1 MNAWMLEA
9 VREGRLARCLSFP
22 NPPVGAVL
30 VSGGEIVS
38 KGHTQPPGGD
48 HAEIDC
54 LRKLD
59 SLPADAALYV
69 TLEPCCFFGRTPP
82 CTTAIIEKGIRRVVV
97 GIRDPDPRVSGR
109 GIRFLRSAGI
119 KITEGE
125 LDGLIREELAGY
137 LQRCGELPR

>member
-1 MNAWMLEA
+1 MIIRATEITTPDQVDGLKRFTETPLSGWMLEA
-9 VREGRLARCLSFP
+9 VLEGRLASRISFP

-38 KGHTQPPGGD
+38 RGHTQRPGED

-59 SLPADAALYV
+59 SQDSLPDNAVLYV

-82 CTTAIIEKGIRRVVV
+82 CTNAIIE
-97 GIRDPDPRVSGR
+97 R
-109 GIRFLRSAGI
+109 GYVAWWWESETQIP
-119 KITEGE
+119 
-125 LDGLIREELAGY
+125 GLREEVSVF
-137 LQRCGELPR
+137 